1 MWTGGWVRRF
11 AAVSQRW
18 QVRVATPD
26 DADGLVELARAV
38 APYKVQPAAQV
49 RHELAEPN
57 ARERK
62 VTFVVAGD
70 DGVLVGSATAG
81 LAIWTSEPGASAANL
96 RVHPDRRGRRIAT
109 ALAEAT
115 EAHLTEIGARRV
127 RVYCAEDSVG
137 YAERHGFRPTGQ
149 MHYAGVDPR
158 VLPPRPDVPAGIA
171 LLRLAEVEPALVFE
185 ADRVASLDEPGDMPA
200 DATTY
205 DEWLHD
211 MWEAPAHVRELGV
224 AAVAGG
230 EVAGFT
236 AVEADRDRAFAGFTA
251 TVPAYR
257 GRGLAKLVKSVSL
270 RRAADA
276 GITVAY
282 TSNDGMNAPMLA
294 VNDWLGYR
302 RVATQVSCVRDDLGP
317 D

>member
-1 MWTGGWVRRF
+1 MRMAR
-11 AAVSQRW
+11 
-18 QVRVATPD
+18 PD

-38 APYKVQPAAQV
+38 ALYKVRPAAQV

-57 ARERK
+57 AREHK
-62 VTFVVAGD
+62 LTYVVAGD
-70 DGVLVGSATAG
+70 DGALLGSATAG
-81 LAIWTSEPGASAANL
+81 LAVWTSEPGATAANL
-96 RVHPDRRGRRIAT
+96 GVHPDRRRQGIAT

-115 EAHLTEIGARRV
+115 EAHLAEIGARRV

-137 YAERHGFRPTGQ
+137 FAERHGFRPTGK
-149 MHYAGVDPR
+149 MHYAGVDPW
-158 VLPPRPDVPAGIA
+158 VLPPRPDMPEGIT
-171 LLRLAEVEPALVFE
+171 LLRLAEVEPPLVFE

-205 DEWLHD
+205 DDWLRD
-211 MWEAPAHVRELGV
+211 MWDAPAHVAELGV
-224 AAVAGG
+224 AALAGG
-230 EVAGFT
+230 EVVCFT
-236 AVEADRDRAFAGFTA
+236 AVEADGDRAFAGFTA

-270 RRAADA
+270 RRTAAA

-282 TSNDGMNAPMLA
+282 TSNDGTNGPMLA
-294 VNDWLGYR
+294 VNNWLGYR
-302 RVATQVSCVRDDLGP
+302 RVATQVSCVRDDPGR